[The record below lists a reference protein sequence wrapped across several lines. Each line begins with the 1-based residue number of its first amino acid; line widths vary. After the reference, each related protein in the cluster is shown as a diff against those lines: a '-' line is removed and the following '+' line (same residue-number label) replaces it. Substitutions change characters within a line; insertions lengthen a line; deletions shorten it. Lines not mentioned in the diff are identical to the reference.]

1 MVYLTKLKHTGS
13 VISSSDK
20 FGAKMFEV
28 AARYFSDYA
37 RGIFIGTGS
46 GVVAQYFMQTPVPF
60 AFVEKH
66 PTFVQRFRERFGADA
81 RLVAKDFFTL
91 PIDESEEGLANC
103 LLVSCMPVTGM
114 FYSEKL
120 VEQFRDA
127 LNSGSTIVQMSYTP
141 FVKQIRLFERLQREG
156 FKIQRVSTVFF
167 NIPPA
172 SVFVLRKV

>member
-13 VISSSDK
+13 VISSSDQ
-20 FGAKMFEV
+20 FGVKMFEV
-28 AARYFSDYA
+28 AERFFSNYQ

-46 GVVAQYFMQTPVPF
+46 GVVAQYFMQTPIPF
-60 AFVEKH
+60 SFVEKH
-66 PTFVQRFRERFGADA
+66 PAFVKQFHVRFGSHTP
-81 RLVAKDFFTL
+81 LLAKDFFTL
-91 PIDESEEGLANC
+91 PINESEEGLGNC
-103 LLVSCMPVTGM
+103 LMVSCMPVTGP

-141 FVKQIRLFERLQREG
+141 FIRQIRLFERLQQEG
-156 FKIQRVSTVFF
+156 FHVKRVSTVFF

-172 SVFVLRKV
+172 SVFVLKKA